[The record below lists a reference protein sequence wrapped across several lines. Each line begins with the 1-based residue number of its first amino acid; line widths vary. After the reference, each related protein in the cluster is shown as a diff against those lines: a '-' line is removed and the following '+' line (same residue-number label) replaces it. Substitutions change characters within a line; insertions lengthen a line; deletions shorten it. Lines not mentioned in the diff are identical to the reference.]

1 MRLCIADQ
9 ASTVTSGNAKADF
22 YATMAANPLT
32 SDLIIK
38 MIGIAL

>member
-1 MRLCIADQ
+1 MSGVSDQ

-32 SDLIIK
+32 SDLIVK